1 MHGPPLLSHWRA
13 EHGHEASCSDHDDR
27 AACHASYTDYPVA
40 PEGAPEGKMEAM
52 LNNRKDFFS
61 EKHVLLHERLLFASD
76 SKFRYSTS
84 TRNFGARGV
93 YVALPETA
101 SVGERDAEGP
111 FWKVRAYPGPPQ
123 G

>member
-1 MHGPPLLSHWRA
+1 MGTKHRA
-13 EHGHEASCSDHDDR
+13 VIAR
-27 AACHASYTDYPVA
+27 RVTQVIPTVA
-40 PEGAPEGKMEAM
+40 PEGAPERADVE
-52 LNNRKDFFS
+52 NRKDFFS
-61 EKHVLLHERLLFASD
+61 EKHVLLHERFLFASD

-84 TRNFGARGV
+84 TRAPQLWGARGV